1 MNATVLIIEDETEL
15 AGIVA
20 DYVRAAGHRPVQVHD
35 GRHAAAQLA
44 AAQPDVVVLDLML
57 PGLDGLQICRDIR
70 HASDVPIIMTTAR
83 VEEVDR
89 VIGLDAGADDYV
101 CKPYSPRELVAR
113 IGAQLRRYRG
123 THLAAAALVIDDAT
137 RTLRVHGHVLDLTAT
152 EFALIAAMTRRP
164 GVIFTRAQL
173 LDAVGRDN
181 LDVTERAIDSH
192 VKNLRRKLAAQLGNE
207 VIQSVYGAGY
217 RVEF

>member
-20 DYVRAAGHRPVQVHD
+20 DYVRAAGHHPVQVHD

-44 AAQPDVVVLDLML
+44 AARPDVVVLDLML

-70 HASDVPIIMTTAR
+70 RASDVPIIMTTAR

-123 THLAAAALVIDDAT
+123 TLAAPALVIDDAT
-137 RTLRVHGHVLDLTAT
+137 RTLHVHGRPLDLTPT